1 MANVDNGGLQPG
13 LYVVSTP
20 IGNARDLSLRALDTL
35 RSADVLAAEDTRTLR
50 RLMEIHG
57 VPLSGRRV
65 VAFHDH
71 NAKSARPGL
80 LAALAGGQ
88 SVAYASDAGTPLL
101 ADPGFTLVRAARED
115 GHPVTAVPGASAL
128 LSALTIAGLPTD
140 RFLFEGFLPPKS
152 GARRKILQMLCDI
165 PATLVFYESPH
176 RIAAMLDDLAQVLG
190 ETRRAALCRELTKRF
205 EEVREGTLQDLV
217 ASVAATPPR
226 GELVVL
232 VAPGDSPLV
241 SETDIDSSLEEAL
254 ARLPVKQ
261 AANEVAA
268 RLGLARRDM
277 YQRALALK
285 DAARTDEEDGS

>member
-1 MANVDNGGLQPG
+1 MTIVDNGGLQPG

-35 RSADVLAAEDTRTLR
+35 RSADILAAEDTRTLR

-57 VPLSGRRV
+57 VPLAGRRI

-80 LAALAGGQ
+80 LAALAEGK
-88 SVAYASDAGTPLL
+88 SLAYASDAGTPLL
-101 ADPGFTLVRAARED
+101 ADPGFTLVRAAREE
-115 GHPVTAVPGASAL
+115 GHHVTAVPGASAL

-152 GARRKILQMLCDI
+152 GARRKILAMLSDI

-176 RIAAMLDDLAQVLG
+176 RIDAMLSDLVSVLG
-190 ETRRAALCRELTKRF
+190 GTRRAALCRELTKRF

-217 ASVAATPPR
+217 ASVQETPPR

-232 VAPGDSPLV
+232 VAPGDSPSV
-241 SETDIDSSLEEAL
+241 SDSEIDTLLTEAL
-254 ARLPVKQ
+254 ERLPVKQ

-285 DAARTDEEDGS
+285 DGVGTNEGT

>member
-1 MANVDNGGLQPG
+1 MANVDNSDLQPG
-13 LYVVSTP
+13 LYIVSTP

-35 RSADVLAAEDTRTLR
+35 RAADVLAAEDTRTLR

-57 VPLSGRRV
+57 IPLAGRRV

-80 LAALAGGQ
+80 LAALAEGR

-101 ADPGFTLVRAARED
+101 ADPGFTLVRAAREE
-115 GHPVTAVPGASAL
+115 GYPVTAVPGASAL
-128 LSALTIAGLPTD
+128 LSALAVSGLPTD
-140 RFLFEGFLPPKS
+140 RFLFEGFLPPKQ
-152 GARRKILQMLCDI
+152 GARRKLLAMLSGV

-176 RIAAMLDDLAQVLG
+176 RIEAMLRDLADVLG
-190 ETRRAALCRELTKRF
+190 ADRRGALCRELTKRF
-205 EEVREGTLQDLV
+205 EEVREGTLAELCV
-217 ASVAATPPR
+217 SVVETAPR

-232 VAPGDSPLV
+232 VAPGDLPTV
-241 SETDIDSSLEEAL
+241 SETDIDTSLQEAL
-254 ARLPVKQ
+254 ERLPVKQ

-268 RLGLARRDM
+268 ALGQPKRDM

-285 DAARTDEEDGS
+285 DRATKDDG